1 MNKKDLKAKTLG
13 QYFTPKFVGNF
24 MVSLISK
31 PKDSSVLEPCAGTGV
46 FLSALYEAGFRN
58 IVAYEIDSSLPNYSP
73 VKITH
78 QDFLKVEPEER
89 YDVIIGNPPY
99 VRWRNIPHEWR
110 EEFRR
115 SNYWRAIMNGLADL
129 TYAFIYHSI
138 NMLKEGG
145 ELVFITPIF
154 WMETVHGARL
164 RDYMIKRGHLE
175 LIVNFNEMKIFEEV
189 SSTIVIFK
197 YVKGWAGKDVKVK
210 VVNLHTKET
219 LTPQHLKEVKELLQ
233 RLSSGETYIKDG
245 IYEAFIHEQPKD
257 GKPWR
262 FVPQIASIQNPLLS
276 LQVSSLLHFTRISLL
291 GSIAEIGNG
300 MVSGLDEAF
309 RLKTGIGSLADS
321 EKTHIIYV
329 YKAFTLDR
337 FVPAGK
343 PIPYVYVND
352 VAREEEFKEK
362 YPNFY
367 KQLVIYK
374 ERLLKRYSYGRDIPW
389 WHWVFPRNK
398 HLFESYEEKIFVPSK
413 ERYDTKGYFR
423 FTYIKGLYY
432 AAQDVTAICPKPSF
446 REGILYLLALLNSAP
461 YQEYIK
467 HKGFTRGGVYD
478 FSEKPLATI
487 PIIKIDWN
495 SIEERRMH
503 EEIVNI
509 AKTMIVSGVKDSLQE
524 ELNNTILK
532 LLSIIKL

>member
-1 MNKKDLKAKTLG
+1 MEKDLKVKTLG
-13 QYFTPKFVGNF
+13 QYFTPKFVGEF
-24 MVSLISK
+24 MVSLITK

-58 IVAYEIDSSLPNYSP
+58 VTAYEIDSSLPNYSP
-73 VKITH
+73 IKITY
-78 QDFLKVEPEER
+78 QDFLKVKPEER

-164 RDYMIKRGHLE
+164 RDYMIKRGYLE

-197 YVKGWAGKDVKVK
+197 YVKSWAGKDVKVK

-276 LQVSSLLHFTRISLL
+276 LQVSPLLHFTRISLL

-309 RLKTGIGSLADS
+309 RLKTDISTLTDN
-321 EKTHIIYV
+321 EKMHIIYV
-329 YKAFTLDR
+329 YKAHTLDR
-337 FVPAGK
+337 FIPARK
-343 PIPYVYVND
+343 PIPYIYVND

-374 ERLLKRYSYGRDIPW
+374 ERLLKRYNYGRDIPW

-432 AAQDVTAICPKPSF
+432 ATQDVTVICPKPLF

-495 SIEERRMH
+495 SIEEKRIY

-509 AKTMIVSGVKDSLQE
+509 VKTMIVSGVKDSLQE
-524 ELNNTILK
+524 ELNNSVLK